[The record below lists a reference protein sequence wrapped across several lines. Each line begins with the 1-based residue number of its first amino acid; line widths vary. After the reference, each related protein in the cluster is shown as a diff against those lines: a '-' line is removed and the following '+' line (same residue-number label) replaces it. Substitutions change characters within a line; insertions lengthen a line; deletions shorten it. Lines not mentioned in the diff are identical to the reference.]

1 MNGPPNPPE
10 QLDYYEIL
18 GVNERA
24 SYATIQRCHKQLQAL
39 YHPDSGR
46 VGATPNTEHFQNIE
60 VAWHT
65 LEDTSERRKY
75 DRDYARIRREW
86 DVYKINLANWND
98 EQRENEQRQTRAA
111 ARRKKLVEEKMEIE
125 RVKQK
130 VLEEK
135 AKEAARRQAELM
147 GARKALQAKAAEMK
161 EQIQQRERE
170 AQRARERLQE
180 ESRRQGIARAE
191 EEARIK
197 TDWEKAQ
204 KQRKMTE
211 KGSSQD
217 TSNEDG
223 ALREL
228 WREKQERTREQA
240 KRAEAANEEAAQER
254 LRKQQEN
261 LHQTSEDDHDRSA
274 EPASTE
280 SQERERLANKQR
292 AANERE
298 AKVMADAQKR
308 QSEAAEERLRRQEID
323 ATSLKRPPAD
333 DVEDEQDMTNPK
345 KPKVRESLTPGLRK
359 HMAREQARR
368 FHAQKLQEV
377 GGPGNEERLRD
388 VSIDLGW
395 KHVDYQNEACPQC
408 HTKKSA
414 AQFGLWEC
422 PEGGAL
428 RCRPCLAALST
439 FSA

>member
-1 MNGPPNPPE
+1 MDGPPKLPDI
-10 QLDYYEIL
+10 LDYYDVL

-24 SYATIQRCHKQLQAL
+24 SYATIERCFKRLQQSH
-39 YHPDSGR
+39 HPDSR
-46 VGATPNTEHFQNIE
+46 RAGAHPSTVIFQNVGI
-60 VAWHT
+60 AWDT
-65 LEDTSERRKY
+65 LESDGKRAKY
-75 DRDYARIRREW
+75 DKSYPRIRNQW
-86 DVYKINLANWND
+86 AVYRTNLAKWNAD
-98 EQRENEQRQTRAA
+98 QREIEQQHARAA
-111 ARRKKLVEEKMEIE
+111 ARRKKVDEEKMEIE
-125 RVKQK
+125 RGKQK
-130 VLEEK
+130 VLVEK
-135 AKEAARRQAELM
+135 AKEATRHQMERMETE
-147 GARKALQAKAAEMK
+147 KALLAKEAKAK
-161 EQIQQRERE
+161 EQIRQREQE
-170 AQRARERLQE
+170 AIRARERLQE
-180 ESRRQGIARAE
+180 ESRRQEIARAE

-211 KGSSQD
+211 KGSPQD

-240 KRAEAANEEAAQER
+240 KRAEATNEEAAQER

-274 EPASTE
+274 EPTSTE

-345 KPKVRESLTPGLRK
+345 KPKVRESMTPGLRK

-368 FHAQKLQEV
+368 IHAQRLQEV

-395 KHVDYQNEACPQC
+395 KHVDYQNRACPQC
-408 HTKKSA
+408 HTKRSA
-414 AQFGLWEC
+414 AQYGLWQC